1 MSGLQKRSYYGLL
14 STVSLSAFGDAF
26 GLLAMEWLVYDL
38 TGSKVAMGAL
48 ALSSMIPE
56 QVLRLLGSPLSDRLP
71 RVRFMACLAV
81 LRLLALLLPLGMGL
95 AGHLQLWQLFAA
107 ASLSGACSALFLP
120 TAMAI
125 IPGIAG
131 TGKLMRAFAIIDGC
145 KGAAALLGPALAG
158 ILTAASGALP
168 ALGVNAVC
176 YMAAIAML
184 LWLPRMSKPAG
195 PPAAV
200 SVSGYLREVAEGFSF
215 YRRFPAMLTIMM
227 MAAVSNLSSTAI
239 WTMMVPY
246 VREVLH
252 RDAAAVGTLSTVS
265 AFGYLAGLGAISI
278 MGEIK
283 QRRAVM
289 LGSLGLS
296 GIVTMLWGFIPSY
309 AFALFAVFAAG
320 LMGPFFS
327 SLSSSLHGRLVPGQ
341 LQGRVNSVRF
351 LIGGSLSPIGALA
364 AGTVAELYGV
374 PVLLLAAGLL
384 PALYAGVA
392 LRLPGLK
399 ALDGD
404 LSVLEQR
411 DRQRQEAALTGNVSV

>member
-1 MSGLQKRSYYGLL
+1 MQKRSYYGLL

-26 GLLAMEWLVYDL
+26 GLLAMEWLVYEL
-38 TGSKVAMGAL
+38 TGSKLAMGAL

-71 RVRFMACLAV
+71 RVRFMACLAS
-81 LRLLALLLPLGMGL
+81 LRLLALLLPLSLGL

-120 TAMAI
+120 TAMAV
-125 IPGIAG
+125 IPGVAA

-176 YMAAIAML
+176 YTAAIATL
-184 LWLPRMSKPAG
+184 LWLPRTGNPAIT
-195 PPAAV
+195 PATGF

-215 YRRFPAMLTIMM
+215 YRQFPAMLVIMM
-227 MAAVSNLSSTAI
+227 MAAVSNLSSVAI

-246 VREVLH
+246 VREVLD
-252 RDAAAVGTLSTVS
+252 RDAAAVGTLSTAS
-265 AFGYLAGLGAISI
+265 ALGYLAGLGIISVI
-278 MGEIK
+278 GEIT

-289 LGSLGLS
+289 LGSLGVS
-296 GIVTMLWGFIPSY
+296 GIITMIWGFMPSY
-309 AFALFAVFAAG
+309 GFALFAVFAAG

-351 LIGGSLSPIGALA
+351 LISGSLSPIGAFA
-364 AGTVAELYGV
+364 AGAVAELYGF

-392 LRLPGLK
+392 FCLPGLK
-399 ALDGD
+399 TLDGD
-404 LSVLEQR
+404 LSAPEQP
-411 DRQRQEAALTGNVSV
+411 DLLPKKTALTGDISM

>member
-1 MSGLQKRSYYGLL
+1 
-14 STVSLSAFGDAF
+14 
-26 GLLAMEWLVYDL
+26 
-38 TGSKVAMGAL
+38 
-48 ALSSMIPE
+48 
-56 QVLRLLGSPLSDRLP
+56 
-71 RVRFMACLAV
+71 
-81 LRLLALLLPLGMGL
+81 
-95 AGHLQLWQLFAA
+95 
-107 ASLSGACSALFLP
+107 
-120 TAMAI
+120 
-125 IPGIAG
+125 
-131 TGKLMRAFAIIDGC
+131 
-145 KGAAALLGPALAG
+145 
-158 ILTAASGALP
+158 
-168 ALGVNAVC
+168 
-176 YMAAIAML
+176 
-184 LWLPRMSKPAG
+184 
-195 PPAAV
+195 
-200 SVSGYLREVAEGFSF
+200 
-215 YRRFPAMLTIMM
+215 MLTIMM

-265 AFGYLAGLGAISI
+265 ALGYLAGLGAISL

-289 LGSLGLS
+289 LGSLGCS

-351 LIGGSLSPIGALA
+351 LIGGSLSPVGALA

-384 PALYAGVA
+384 PVLYAGVA

-399 ALDGD
+399 MLDGD

-411 DRQRQEAALTGNVSV
+411 DRQRQEAALTGNISL